1 MSQPTANILD
11 TNHSFKA
18 PRCNET
24 YIVKAIM
31 PNRFFFRLAQPPQQC
46 SDLLCLL
53 LYFHKFHLGNIP
65 QFSRNLKLA

>member
-1 MSQPTANILD
+1 MSHPTANILD

-31 PNRFFFRLAQPPQQC
+31 PNRFF
-46 SDLLCLL
+46 
-53 LYFHKFHLGNIP
+53 
-65 QFSRNLKLA
+65 